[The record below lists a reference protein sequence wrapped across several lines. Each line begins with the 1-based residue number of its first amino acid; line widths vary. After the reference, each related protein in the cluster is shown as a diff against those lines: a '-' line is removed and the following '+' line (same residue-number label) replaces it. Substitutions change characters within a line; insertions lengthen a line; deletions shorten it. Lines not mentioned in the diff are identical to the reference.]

1 MRIVR
6 FCVQFSGVLAIFVGK
21 TKKGWAADCKSLH
34 KSKKC
39 LTSLMKF
46 DVIVL
51 VLVTL
56 VWKLA

>member
-21 TKKGWAADCKSLH
+21 KQRKDRAVDCKSLH

-39 LTSLMKF
+39 LTSLMK
-46 DVIVL
+46 IL
-51 VLVTL
+51 M
-56 VWKLA
+56 